1 MIFEIGKIKTMKI
14 KGNGNL
20 LFTSGSYISQ
30 LEIIQHAFKLFLQII
45 LCMLKSMYEKKKRR
59 CKNIDTKEDI
69 KEDTRS
75 IPCCFECY

>member
-20 LFTSGSYISQ
+20 LFTSGSFISQ

-59 CKNIDTKEDI
+59 KNIDTKEDI
-69 KEDTRS
+69 KEEDT
-75 IPCCFECY
+75 

>member
-14 KGNGNL
+14 KRNGNL
-20 LFTSGSYISQ
+20 LFTSGSFISQ

-59 CKNIDTKEDI
+59 KNIDTKEDI
-69 KEDTRS
+69 KEEDTRS
-75 IPCCFECY
+75 IPRCFECY